1 MTDPDAELLARVA
14 AEFVLGESVNCAVG
28 QRAVRVRPCGA
39 QYSIHVRRWWRWQG
53 LEEWATDDG
62 VRWRW
67 RPLLF
72 DTPAEA
78 HAFIAGRRAYETARR
93 RHHPGVDGTQEFPAS
108 DATRDRQPAFCRP
121 SAFLK
126 GRKR

>member
-14 AEFVLGESVNCAVG
+14 AEFVLGESVNCAIG

-39 QYSIHVRRWWRWQG
+39 QFSIHVRRWWRWQG
-53 LEEWATDDG
+53 VKEWATDDG
-62 VRWRW
+62 GRWHW

-78 HAFIAGRRAYETARR
+78 HAFIAGRQARDPSWRAY
-93 RHHPGVDGTQEFPAS
+93 P
-108 DATRDRQPAFCRP
+108 
-121 SAFLK
+121 
-126 GRKR
+126 